1 MSDPGNPAK
10 PAKVLAIVSISTG
23 GVGLLMSFISILCCL
38 WLVSGPLG
46 LAAVITGFLS
56 LSKIKQL
63 SSPQEAGPSKG
74 LAIAGLSM
82 GGAAMLISLICAVLA
97 ILIGIGS
104 AASDPNIN
112 W

>member
-1 MSDPGNPAK
+1 MSVPENPAK
-10 PAKVLAIVSISTG
+10 RAKVLAIVSISTG
-23 GVGLLMSFISILCCL
+23 GAGLLLSFISIFCCL
-38 WLVSGPLG
+38 WLLSGPLG
-46 LAAVITGFLS
+46 LTGVITGFLS

-63 SSPQEAGPSKG
+63 SSPEEVGPSKG

-82 GGAAMLISLICAVLA
+82 GGASMLISLLCAGLA
-97 ILIGIGS
+97 ILIGIGT